1 MVLAEDWTFRLFFER
16 RNDKMLEAIA
26 GKKPDGG
33 KWKWN
38 LEPGDVENETLVEY
52 EEAMTDEE
60 LKQSFSSYAATRKR
74 ANPFIRVT
82 LPAGTQLKIERIY
95 IRQGSEAFA
104 SVTFRTTKT
113 CPDKKLASKRF
124 WVKLQEANQ
133 IVADI
138 LG

>member
-1 MVLAEDWTFRLFFER
+1 MVLAEDWTFRLFFEH
-16 RNDKMLEAIA
+16 RNDKMIEAIA
-26 GKKPDGG
+26 GKKKKEGWSWGLSP
-33 KWKWN
+33 N
-38 LEPGDVENETLVEY
+38 DVEKETLVEY

-60 LKQSFSSYAATRKR
+60 LKNSYSSYAATRTR

-82 LPAGTQLKIERIY
+82 LPAGTQLKFDRIY

-104 SVTFRTTKT
+104 SVTFRTTKI
-113 CPDKKLASKRF
+113 CPDKRFASKRF